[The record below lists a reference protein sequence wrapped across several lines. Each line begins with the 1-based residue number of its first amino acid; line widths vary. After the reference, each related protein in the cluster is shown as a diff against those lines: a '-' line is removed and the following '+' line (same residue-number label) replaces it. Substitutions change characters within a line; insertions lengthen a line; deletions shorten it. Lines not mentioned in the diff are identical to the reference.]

1 MQLVVNAERMQEF
14 DRLAIGTYAIPG
26 MVLMENAG
34 RAFVD
39 VLEKRVGSFTGKRV
53 IVACGKGN
61 NGGDGFVIARHLA
74 NRHAHVDVL
83 LLGKKK
89 EVKGDALL
97 NLAIVLKMVSS
108 KQAPI
113 RLHQVSSPG
122 LLSKVTAALPSPDL
136 IVDAIF
142 GTGFSGAVRSPY
154 REAIEWINAQ
164 RAFVVSVDV
173 PSGVDAST
181 GEVQNVA
188 VRANLTVT
196 MGLAKIGHYV
206 GEGKEHAGEVE
217 IVDIS
222 IPNFLY
228 SEKRDAT
235 YRVHAEDVRAVLPQ
249 RPHTAHKYS
258 VGKVLVIAGSRN
270 LTGAPFMTAVSA
282 MRAGAGAV
290 VLAVPKSLHA
300 PLIRKLTEVMIA
312 PLEETE
318 EGTIAPEA
326 LEALEQRLQWA
337 DVVALG
343 PGLSQNPL
351 TRKLVHALVPRIA
364 QPLVL
369 DADALGMMAYD
380 LSILKNRRFAT
391 IMTPHVG
398 ELRLLTKLESEH
410 IERRRVEVARA
421 QARSLKCVLVL
432 KGSPTVTATPEGHA
446 YMNTTGNPG
455 MATAGA
461 GDVLTG
467 IIASFVAQGMTPDQ
481 AAWSGVFVHGLAG
494 DLAARKLGQ
503 RALMAMD
510 IVEAIPAALQKIE
523 AL

>member
-14 DRLAIGTYAIPG
+14 DRLAIGKYAIPG
-26 MVLMENAG
+26 IVLMENAG
-34 RAFVD
+34 RSLVD
-39 VLEKRVGSFTGKRV
+39 VLEKRVGSFTGKRA
-53 IVACGKGN
+53 IVVCGKGN

-74 NRHAHVDVL
+74 NRGAHVDVL
-83 LLGKKK
+83 LVGKKK
-89 EVKGDALL
+89 EVRGDALL
-97 NLAIVLKMVSS
+97 NLTIVLKMISS

-122 LLSKVTAALPSPDL
+122 LLAKVTAALPSPDF

-154 REAIEWINAQ
+154 KEAIEWINAR

-206 GEGKEHAGEVE
+206 GQGKEHAGEIE

-270 LTGAPFMTAVSA
+270 LTGAPFMTA
-282 MRAGAGAV
+282 
-290 VLAVPKSLHA
+290 
-300 PLIRKLTEVMIA
+300 
-312 PLEETE
+312 
-318 EGTIAPEA
+318 
-326 LEALEQRLQWA
+326 
-337 DVVALG
+337 
-343 PGLSQNPL
+343 
-351 TRKLVHALVPRIA
+351 
-364 QPLVL
+364 
-369 DADALGMMAYD
+369 
-380 LSILKNRRFAT
+380 
-391 IMTPHVG
+391 
-398 ELRLLTKLESEH
+398 
-410 IERRRVEVARA
+410 
-421 QARSLKCVLVL
+421 
-432 KGSPTVTATPEGHA
+432 
-446 YMNTTGNPG
+446 
-455 MATAGA
+455 
-461 GDVLTG
+461 
-467 IIASFVAQGMTPDQ
+467 
-481 AAWSGVFVHGLAG
+481 
-494 DLAARKLGQ
+494 
-503 RALMAMD
+503 
-510 IVEAIPAALQKIE
+510 
-523 AL
+523 